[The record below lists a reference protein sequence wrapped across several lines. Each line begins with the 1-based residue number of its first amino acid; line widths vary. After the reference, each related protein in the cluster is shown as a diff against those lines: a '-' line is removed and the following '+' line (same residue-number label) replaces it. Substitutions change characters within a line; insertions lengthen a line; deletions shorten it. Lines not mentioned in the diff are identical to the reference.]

1 MNYRSNANKLLTDAE
16 AVNKSLNVTQEV
28 QAEAEK
34 AIDKAYKDYEATMNI
49 LNEVS
54 AIKKYI

>member
-16 AVNKSLNVTQEV
+16 AVNKSLNNTQEV